1 MITMPSVIQDYKD
14 GNSLGLS
21 LETFTKTNPDHQLA
35 NSMKLI
41 YQVLI
46 NLELFEENLV
56 KINQLDYCKF
66 EVEEQLLFLE
76 YLFSMYA
83 AVNRK
88 SNAAS
93 ILSIIKSLTSTKLSV
108 EFQSLPINMEGLFNS
123 NDGNKKSRTLAF
135 EKCLEMLKGKSKR
148 YKVILWDYMIHL
160 CFTNDFEKI
169 DKNIDF
175 LKIEMLGTQIEKRYD
190 FVLLLND
197 CERCQWGKIENHIKR
212 IQEDSILAKFCQSTL
227 SKEIKRLKIF
237 QNQDES
243 ILDKKNNADWPLL
256 SILCLIKKENIE
268 ALKWARKYSESSIT
282 YKSATS
288 DAYCLLRAELANNN
302 ANAADFFLENKIK
315 VGNESVFDDFFKF
328 RIHRI
333 KGSFE
338 MAQIY
343 FNKFIS
349 SVDKFNLHARFDMEL
364 QLSAELPM
372 KDLRTFIN
380 NSYSQMNFP
389 TDIKSLTSEKIFTTV
404 KTKIIKMDGLQ
415 NIIGEH
421 PSIMQV
427 KELIKKFS
435 SVDLSVLIMG
445 ETGTGK
451 ELVAKALWQFGNYQ
465 SKKFIP
471 INCGAISDYLLQSEL
486 FGHKKGAFTGA
497 FQDHK
502 GIFEEA
508 GEGIVFLDEIGEI
521 SQAMQVSLLRI
532 LESREYRAVGGTE
545 TKTLKCK
552 VIFATNRNLTEQVS
566 KGLFRQDLQYRI
578 DRLSIQLPALR
589 ERPSDIPLLINHFLN
604 ESNPNLPPIYFDKKA
619 LDHLMSIPWEG
630 NIRELRN
637 EMERVRLFHSDKSR
651 LYISDLSE
659 KYKTIKKAITPH
671 QKSSTTKTDDGLLNL
686 KSKFRKLEE
695 LKKLFENYGKLSRTE
710 AASLLK
716 ISLNTAANYLNMLEK
731 ENFIQKVVPTDSI
744 KTHYYEMSQNA

>member
-1 MITMPSVIQDYKD
+1 MITMPSVIQDYKE

-35 NSMKLI
+35 NTMKLI

-46 NLELFEENLV
+46 NPELFEENIV

-76 YLFSMYA
+76 YLFSLYA
-83 AVNRK
+83 GVGRH

-93 ILSIIKSLTSTKLSV
+93 ILSIIKSLTSTKLSI
-108 EFQSLPINMEGLFNS
+108 EFQSLPINMEGLLNS
-123 NDGNKKSRTLAF
+123 NNGNKKSRTIAF

-160 CFTNDFEKI
+160 CFTNDFERI
-169 DKNIDF
+169 DKNIEL

-197 CERCQWGKIENHIKR
+197 CERCQWGKIEAHIKR

-227 SKEIKRLKIF
+227 SKEAKRCNVF
-237 QNQDES
+237 QHQDES
-243 ILDKKNNADWPLL
+243 ILDKKNSADWQFL
-256 SILCLIKKENIE
+256 SILCLIKKEKTE
-268 ALKWARKYSESSIT
+268 ALKWARKYAESSIT

-328 RIHRI
+328 RIHRL
-333 KGSFE
+333 KSNFE

-349 SVDKFNLHARFDMEL
+349 SVDQFDLHARFDMEL

-372 KDLRTFIN
+372 KDLRAYIN
-380 NSYSQMNFP
+380 NSYAKMHLTN
-389 TDIKSLTSEKIFTTV
+389 DIKSMASD
-404 KTKIIKMDGLQ
+404 KTFATGKYKLIQKDGLQ

-421 PSIMQV
+421 PSILQV

-435 SVDLSVLIMG
+435 SVDLSVLIIG

-451 ELVAKALWQFGNYQ
+451 ELVAKALWQFGEYK

-471 INCGAISDYLLQSEL
+471 INCGALSDHLLQSEL

-497 FQDHK
+497 IQDHK

-521 SQAMQVSLLRI
+521 SQAMQVSLLRV

-552 VIFATNRNLTEQVS
+552 VIFATNRILTEQVS

-604 ESNPNLPPIYFDKKA
+604 ESNSNLPPIYFDKKA
-619 LDHLMSIPWEG
+619 LEHLKSLKWEG

-637 EMERVRLFHSDKSR
+637 EMERTRLFHSDKSKIF
-651 LYISDLSE
+651 ISDLSE
-659 KYKTIKKAITPH
+659 KYKTIKKTIAPNH
-671 QKSSTTKTDDGLLNL
+671 KPSTTKTDDGLLNL
-686 KSKFRKLEE
+686 KSKFRKLDE

-731 ENFIQKVVPTDSI
+731 ENYIQKVIPMDSV
-744 KTHYYEMSQNA
+744 KTHYYEMTQNA